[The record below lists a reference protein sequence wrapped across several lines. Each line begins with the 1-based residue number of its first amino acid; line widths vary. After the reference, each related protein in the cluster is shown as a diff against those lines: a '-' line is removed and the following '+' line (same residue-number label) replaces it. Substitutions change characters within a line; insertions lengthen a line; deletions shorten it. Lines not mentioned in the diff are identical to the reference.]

1 MQWMKLVVAVIVTSV
16 LMGGPA
22 LGAKSSRASSA
33 LTAQAYEQL
42 DQGDIAAAKSQFI
55 DIIQLYGGDQQ
66 ALLGL
71 ATCLYLSDD
80 SARAKRTINIVLQR
94 NNSSAYAHALM
105 GNILLREKDVAG
117 AEQEFLRAIREDPKR
132 ASFRNNLGVLLREK
146 GDLEGAEAAFRE
158 ALKQDSGYA
167 EANYNLAALLVSGEK
182 PDYRQ
187 ARRYYRAA
195 KRAGFPSDP
204 TLDELL
210 K

>member
-1 MQWMKLVVAVIVTSV
+1 MRWIKIVMAVAVASV
-16 LMGGPA
+16 FVSGPV
-22 LGAKSSRASSA
+22 LGAKASRATSA
-33 LTAQAYEQL
+33 LTARAYEQL
-42 DQGDIAAAKSQFI
+42 DQGDVTAAKSQFI
-55 DIIQLYGGDQQ
+55 DIIQLHGGDQQ

-94 NNSSAYAHALM
+94 NESSAYAHALM
-105 GNILLREKDVAG
+105 GNILLSEKDVAG
-117 AEQEFLRAIREDPKR
+117 AEQEFRRAIREDPKR

-146 GDLEGAEAAFRE
+146 GDLSGAQAAFLE
-158 ALKQDSGYA
+158 ALEQDSGYA
-167 EANYNLAALLVSGEK
+167 EANYNLAALLVSGEN

-187 ARRYYRAA
+187 AKRYYRAA
-195 KRAGFPSDP
+195 KRAGFPADP